1 MSSSSDVGKIA
12 WHDLTVD
19 NAEEVK
25 DFYASVV
32 GWDTG
37 AVSMPDNDQSGG
49 DYQDFNMN
57 LPGSVDTVAGVCHA
71 RGSNNK
77 LPPQW
82 IMYVAVQNAQASA
95 EKCIKLG
102 GEIVDGPRNMGDDV
116 YYYIKDPAGATLA
129 IYSSAVKE

>member
-1 MSSSSDVGKIA
+1 MSSSSEVGSIA

-37 AVSMPDNDQSGG
+37 AVSMASDEGSD

-57 LPGSVDTVAGVCHA
+57 LPESAQTVAGICHA
-71 RGSNNK
+71 RGSNAK

-82 IMYVAVQNAQASA
+82 IMYVAVENAKASA
-95 EKCIKLG
+95 EKCVELG

-129 IYSSAVKE
+129 IYSAATK

>member
-1 MSSSSDVGKIA
+1 MSGSSNVGKIA

-19 NAEEVK
+19 NAVEVK

-37 AVSMPDNDQSGG
+37 AVSMPGNEASG

-57 LPGSVDTVAGVCHA
+57 LPGSAETVAGVCHA
-71 RGSNNK
+71 RGSNAK

-82 IMYVAVQNAQASA
+82 IMYVAVENAKASA
-95 EKCIKLG
+95 EKCIELG
-102 GEIVDGPRNMGDDV
+102 GEVVDGPRTMGDDV
-116 YYYIKDPAGATLA
+116 YYYIKDPAGAVLA
-129 IYSSAVKE
+129 IYSPS